1 MNTPKFKTILTAK
14 AKVLEP
20 GSVRFRAMA
29 SSIKNKYGFEL
40 KPQMD
45 LLYVESCLVSA
56 GQSAGINQNDDIF
69 TAADTWAARFS
80 PVLKPLNWQHT
91 EKDIVGVM
99 YTVQARDLEGNVL
112 DINSETPP
120 DTAFDLWTEA
130 VIFSLVHQKRA
141 AEVLNRAKAGSLY
154 VSMEAWFDDYQYGL
168 CDDTGVAKTVARNQ
182 STSFL
187 EGYLKV
193 AGGTGRYVDPDS
205 GQEMRIGRVLRSITF
220 GGCGLVDNPA
230 NKRSKIDSAVPMLDL
245 ARSEQVKD
253 PIERLLQLAL
263 DTESSREEILMNAEA
278 SNKVGPIDPQAIK
291 AAVGSVLDER
301 DQKAAAEAAQTA
313 LVTRANEAE
322 QNAQKLQKQVTE
334 LTAAKEAKDQEV
346 ARLSEQLNAY
356 NAAVDRLVQTSAGA
370 TKDTPAEIAAIDGK
384 GGAEAFTAKIAWIEK
399 SRASLATRAARAD
412 ELEAQLAEAE
422 KVVRESD
429 VRELLGNVV
438 SEEALATFVAH
449 AAELNADEYA
459 RWRDEKEL
467 MVIEMAAKAA
477 GKPPFPPKK
486 GEVKPGEKKK
496 PEDEASCKAT
506 QNLFAA
512 LLGKRKAGLA
522 SPETM
527 PPFQPHL
534 INPQG
539 GENLKSGVSPESLRT
554 PRHRIAG
561 SAGDANA
568 ALLDKAQADASIDLA
583 GASAHADDEGGS
595 VANAYRSLA
604 SLVTGT
610 GKVVTKKK
618 DPAEKPGF
626 DPVQ

>member
-1 MNTPKFKTILTAK
+1 MNTPKFKTVLTAK
-14 AKVLEP
+14 AKVLAP
-20 GSVRFRAMA
+20 GSDRFRTVAA
-29 SSIKNKYGFEL
+29 SIKQKYGFEL

-45 LLYVESCLVSA
+45 LLYVESCLVTA
-56 GQSAGINQNDDIF
+56 GAAAGINQNDDIF
-69 TAADTWAARFS
+69 TVADTWAARFS

-112 DINSETPP
+112 DIHAETPP

-141 AEVLNRAKAGSLY
+141 AEVLTRANAGNLY
-154 VSMEAWFDDYQYGL
+154 VSMEAWFDDYNYGL

-182 STSFL
+182 NTSFL
-187 EGYLKV
+187 EGHLKV
-193 AGGTGRYVDPDS
+193 SGGTGRYVDPDTN
-205 GQEMRIGRVLRSITF
+205 QEMRIGRVLRSITF
-220 GGCGLVDNPA
+220 GGCGLVDHPA
-230 NKRSKIDSAVPMLDL
+230 NKRSKIDSAAPMLDL

-263 DTESSREEILMNAEA
+263 ETESSREEILMNAEA
-278 SNKVGPIDPQAIK
+278 SNKGGIDPQAIK

-313 LVTRANEAE
+313 LITRANEAE
-322 QNAQKLQKQVTE
+322 QKSVTLQKQVTD
-334 LTAAKEAKDQEV
+334 LTAAKQERDQEV
-346 ARLSEQLNAY
+346 EKLGKQLEAY
-356 NAAVDRLVQTSAGA
+356 QAAVDRLVQTEAGA
-370 TKDTPAEIAAIDGK
+370 TKDTPAEIASIDAAK
-384 GGAEAFTAKIAWIEK
+384 DGAAAFTAKIAFIEK
-399 SRASLATRAARAD
+399 SRASLVTRAARAD

-422 KVVRESD
+422 KVVREAD

-438 SEEALATFVAH
+438 SQEALATFVAH
-449 AAELNADEYA
+449 ASGLDANEYA

-467 MVIEMAAKAA
+467 MVIEMSAKAA

-486 GEVKPGEKKK
+486 GDKKAAEECK
-496 PEDEASCKAT
+496 TEEAKAT

-527 PPFQPHL
+527 PAYVPHL
-534 INPQG
+534 INPNG
-539 GENLKSGVSPESLRT
+539 GANLNSGVSADQLRT

-561 SAGDANA
+561 SAGDANTS
-568 ALLDKAQADASIDLA
+568 LLEHAQAEEGLDLA

-595 VANAYRSLA
+595 VSKAYRSLA

-610 GKVVTKKK
+610 GKVVNKKK

>member
-1 MNTPKFKTILTAK
+1 MNTPRFKTILTAK

-20 GSVRFRAMA
+20 GSARFRTVA
-29 SSIKNKYGFEL
+29 SSIKSKYGIDL

-56 GQSAGINQNDDIF
+56 GESAGINQNDDIF
-69 TAADTWAARFS
+69 TAADTWAARFT

-130 VIFSLVHQKRA
+130 VIFSLVHQNRA
-141 AEVLNRAKAGSLY
+141 SEVLKRAKAGNLY
-154 VSMEAWFDDYQYGL
+154 VSMEAWFDDYNYGL

-182 STSFL
+182 NTSFL
-187 EGYLKV
+187 ESHLKV
-193 AGGTGRYVDPDS
+193 AGGTGRYVDPDTN
-205 GQEMRIGRVLRSITF
+205 QEMRIGRVLRSITF
-220 GGCGLVDNPA
+220 GGCGLVDHPA

-263 DTESSREEILMNAEA
+263 ETESSREEILMNAEA
-278 SNKVGPIDPQAIK
+278 SNKGGVIDPQAIK

-301 DQKAAAEAAQTA
+301 DQKAAAEAAQAA

-322 QNAQKLQKQVTE
+322 QKAATLQRQVTD
-334 LTAAKEAKDQEV
+334 LSAAKEAKDQEV
-346 ARLSEQLNAY
+346 QKLNVQLEAY
-356 NAAVDRLVQTSAGA
+356 QVAVDRLVQTEAGA

-422 KVVRESD
+422 KVVREAD
-429 VRELLGNVV
+429 VRELLGKVV

-449 AAELNADEYA
+449 AADLDAEEYA

-467 MVIEMAAKAA
+467 MVIEMSAKAA
-477 GKPPFPPKK
+477 GKPPFPPKGK
-486 GEVKPGEKKK
+486 EVKPEDKKAKEK
-496 PEDEASCKAT
+496 EAKAT
-506 QNLFAA
+506 TNLFAA

-527 PPFQPHL
+527 PAFEPHL

-539 GENLKSGVSPESLRT
+539 GANLKSGVTPDQLRT

-561 SAGDANA
+561 SAGDADVS
-568 ALLDKAQADASIDLA
+568 LLDNAQAEGTIDLA

-595 VANAYRSLA
+595 VAKAYRSLA

-610 GKVVTKKK
+610 GKVVSKKN
-618 DPAEKPGF
+618 PAEKPGF